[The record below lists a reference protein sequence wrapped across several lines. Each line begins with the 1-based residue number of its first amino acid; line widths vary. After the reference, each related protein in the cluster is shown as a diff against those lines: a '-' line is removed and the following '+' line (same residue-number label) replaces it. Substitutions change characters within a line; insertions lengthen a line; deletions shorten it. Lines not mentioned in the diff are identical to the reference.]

1 MQKGALTALTLAG
14 AAGLASAAS
23 AATLAP
29 TSGTQG
35 KDLHI
40 SDMRNMPF
48 CEIEVLAGFP
58 PMFNFENTT
67 GASDCPP
74 DKFDAIDAKEL
85 TKAIGA
91 EWIILNPRRHWTMDQ
106 AWLYNIGDTY
116 DFAGV
121 KATWMGSVRPLDL
134 VKAFAGEYQPFET
147 NRASKYLYE
156 KGRPVYLLTPPD
168 KRSVF
173 VMQSWTDHVDKTLT
187 EDKLPDLGKILAGC

>member
-1 MQKGALTALTLAG
+1 MQKGALTALAFIG

-40 SDMRNMPF
+40 TDMRNMPF

-74 DKFDAIDAKEL
+74 DKFDAIDTKEL
-85 TKAIGA
+85 TKTIGA
-91 EWIILNPRRHWTMDQ
+91 EWIALNPRD
-106 AWLYNIGDTY
+106 GDRRTRARNHRQT
-116 DFAGV
+116 DRER
-121 KATWMGSVRPLDL
+121 WPRPSPR
-134 VKAFAGEYQPFET
+134 ESQPS
-147 NRASKYLYE
+147 RASRRL
-156 KGRPVYLLTPPD
+156 D
-168 KRSVF
+168 
-173 VMQSWTDHVDKTLT
+173 QS
-187 EDKLPDLGKILAGC
+187 IA